1 MYGGE
6 LISHIINIYEKEEKP
21 PVEKGNLYL
30 SGVYVLDSPDI
41 IKKNNIK
48 SVLTIIDDYS
58 YKSFRVKSKIMKIG
72 I

>member
-21 PVEKGNLYL
+21 PVDKGNLYL
-30 SGVYVLDSPDI
+30 SGVYALDNFDL
-41 IKKNNIK
+41 IKKSNIK
-48 SVLTIIDDYS
+48 SVLTIIDDYA
-58 YKSFRVKSKIMKIG
+58 YKAFRVKSKIMKIG